1 MPEKNFGK
9 NWLAGLPKNT
19 RKMIFTA
26 GIAGVMIMIVSF
38 WLLSLKNILA
48 RPQESAE
55 DKKFETIKKD
65 LENFLGETKNYL
77 GEAKNRINQVAGQNG
92 ATELSDADIEKLKK
106 KLIAKETGDWQ
117 IYLDN
122 NYNFQLKHPGDW
134 QAILAPKGQ
143 GLIVSFRAP
152 GDSADLVAVKKYAS
166 TTEILNLPN
175 AEKYWPIAEG
185 QLIIF
190 DYINNTTSD
199 LVIDTFEL
207 LE

>member
-26 GIAGVMIMIVSF
+26 VIAGLMIMIVSF

-92 ATELSDADIEKLKK
+92 ATELSDADIEKLKEVGLK
-106 KLIAKETGDWQ
+106 DINVQPGADSTFLINSLIDKGISKPLEPHS
-117 IYLDN
+117 LD
-122 NYNFQLKHPGDW
+122 KIW
-134 QAILAPKGQ
+134 
-143 GLIVSFRAP
+143 
-152 GDSADLVAVKKYAS
+152 
-166 TTEILNLPN
+166 
-175 AEKYWPIAEG
+175 
-185 QLIIF
+185 
-190 DYINNTTSD
+190 INS
-199 LVIDTFEL
+199 I
-207 LE
+207 